1 MSDWRKSLVF
11 QFGEDGGREMMLHG
25 VENMEEKSETGQ
37 ESKNQV
43 ALVLDT
49 KGWSNINITSN

>member
-1 MSDWRKSLVF
+1 
-11 QFGEDGGREMMLHG
+11 MMLHG